1 MPIVGVCVG
10 FGVPFIKQKL
20 DSKGT
25 HDKYVTKSTNMAK
38 YKSIYGGAEYLI
50 HFKYSE
56 FLNLT
61 YITMMYGL
69 GVPLLFPIAALYMFI
84 AYVCERIMLAY
95 VVRQP
100 PAMDDALTKQAL
112 DLLKYAPLFLLVN
125 GWWMLGN
132 L

>member
-1 MPIVGVCVG
+1 MPLVGVAVG

-25 HDKYVTKSTNMAK
+25 HDIYVTKCTNMAK

-69 GVPLLFPIAALYMFI
+69 GIPMLFPVAALGMFI
-84 AYVCERIMLAY
+84 KYVSERIVLAY

-100 PAMDDALTKQAL
+100 PAMDDALTK
-112 DLLKYAPLFLLVN
+112 
-125 GWWMLGN
+125 
-132 L
+132 